1 MAVESDMEDRC
12 AYVMRRAEREMK
24 TTVDQPKNHRSTTA
38 NVRATCQGDEEV
50 GYHGITMLLTTTPET
65 HDGQHDEMFE
75 VYTPW
80 VHLKLF
86 TIDNFLFGQKTGR
99 VAGG

>member
-1 MAVESDMEDRC
+1 MEDRC
-12 AYVMRRAEREMK
+12 AYVMRRAEREVK
-24 TTVDQPKNHRSTTA
+24 DHGGSAEEPQKHHRKREG
-38 NVRATCQGDEEV
+38 NLRQGDEEV

-65 HDGQHDEMFE
+65 HDGHHDEMFE
-75 VYTPW
+75 VYNPR

-86 TIDNFLFGQKTGR
+86 TTDNFLFGQKTGR

>member
-38 NVRATCQGDEEV
+38 NVRAICARV
-50 GYHGITMLLTTTPET
+50 MK
-65 HDGQHDEMFE
+65 
-75 VYTPW
+75 
-80 VHLKLF
+80 KLA
-86 TIDNFLFGQKTGR
+86 IMASLCS
-99 VAGG
+99 

>member
-38 NVRATCQGDEEV
+38 NVRAICA
-50 GYHGITMLLTTTPET
+50 
-65 HDGQHDEMFE
+65 
-75 VYTPW
+75 
-80 VHLKLF
+80 
-86 TIDNFLFGQKTGR
+86 R
-99 VAGG
+99 VMKKVLSWHHYALDDDTRGSRWAPR